1 MDNIKHPVKTCNK
14 YDGDFKRQE
23 KHKAVLLRGEQKEME
38 KEKAQKQEKPA
49 ESRMVLKQKPLKLS
63 TPGQSGRKGCS
74 ETESI

>member
-1 MDNIKHPVKTCNK
+1 
-14 YDGDFKRQE
+14 
-23 KHKAVLLRGEQKEME
+23 ME